1 LAAINQRNLQRR
13 RREQLERREHLER
26 LRRHQRREHLEHLE
40 RLERL
45 ERLEHLEHLERL
57 RPHQK
62 NNGRGISGYIFAKRV
77 YPKSIKE
84 GVDYEIPP
92 YICTVLGIVGI
103 AGLRRKVSS

>member
-26 LRRHQRREHLEHLE
+26 LRRHQHQRREHLEH
-40 RLERL
+40 LERL

>member
-1 LAAINQRNLQRR
+1 VVAFNHLHLQRR
-13 RREQLERREHLER
+13 REKREQLEQLER
-26 LRRHQRREHLEHLE
+26 LRQHQRREHLEHLE
-40 RLERL
+40 HPEH
-45 ERLEHLEHLERL
+45 LEHLEHLER
-57 RPHQK
+57 RHQKK

-103 AGLRRKVSS
+103 AGLRRKLNS

>member
-1 LAAINQRNLQRR
+1 VVAFNHLHLQRR
-13 RREQLERREHLER
+13 REKREQLEHLER
-26 LRRHQRREHLEHLE
+26 LRQHQRREHLEHP
-40 RLERL
+40 
-45 ERLEHLEHLERL
+45 EHLEHLERPE
-57 RPHQK
+57 RRHQKK

-103 AGLRRKVSS
+103 AGLRRKLNS

>member
-26 LRRHQRREHLEHLE
+26 LRRHQRREHLEH
-40 RLERL
+40 LERL

>member
-1 LAAINQRNLQRR
+1 VVAFNHLHLQRR
-13 RREQLERREHLER
+13 REKREQLEQLER
-26 LRRHQRREHLEHLE
+26 LRQHQRREHLEHLE
-40 RLERL
+40 
-45 ERLEHLEHLERL
+45 HLERPE
-57 RPHQK
+57 RRHQKK

-103 AGLRRKVSS
+103 AGLRRKLNS

>member
-1 LAAINQRNLQRR
+1 MVAFNHLHLQRR
-13 RREQLERREHLER
+13 REKREQLEQLER
-26 LRRHQRREHLEHLE
+26 LRQHQRREHLEHLE
-40 RLERL
+40 
-45 ERLEHLEHLERL
+45 HLEHPER
-57 RPHQK
+57 RHQKK

-103 AGLRRKVSS
+103 AGLRRKLNS